1 MAPAILWRV
10 SAETT
15 PDTADTPPTATAAQ
29 RWSWKLLPST
39 LVAVSAI
46 PLFVFHERLVGL
58 PLLAV
63 GVATAFLVDRLLFRH
78 LALIGLGL
86 AIISSM
92 NVKADLSN
100 EGMARFAITLS
111 AAVVV
116 PYLISRFV
124 FRERIVRFPVRRGQ
138 PWTRTEWAY
147 LVGVLVLGY
156 LVLPVYFIRF
166 DVYQNWP
173 EVPTLDLILR
183 LLVGVN
189 YVGLWDELFFIC
201 LVFAF
206 FRQHFPTWQANLL
219 QAVIFTSFLWE
230 IGYTSWGPLMTF
242 PFAFLQGYV
251 FQKTKSLPFVVT
263 IHLSFDMIIW
273 AILVN
278 AHNPGILDV
287 FITAP

>member
-1 MAPAILWRV
+1 V

-15 PDTADTPPTATAAQ
+15 PDTADTPPTVTAAQ
-29 RWSWKLLPST
+29 RWSWKLLPSV

-58 PLLAV
+58 PILGV
-63 GVATAFLVDRLLFRH
+63 GVASAFVVDRLLFRH

-138 PWTRTEWAY
+138 PWIRTEWAY